1 MPWQAGCSRAEFVG
15 RYEVLETIAVA
26 DCALEIYGEDL
37 DDLFVTAARAL
48 AETMVDPVTLPPTVV
63 RALRLEAPSL
73 DLLLYDWLSE
83 LIYLKDSERL
93 VFPKAEVRVETDGS
107 CRLAAQIAGGPLDP
121 ARTALRAD
129 VKAVTFYRFSVERHG
144 RGWLARVVLDI

>member
-1 MPWQAGCSRAEFVG
+1 MLHRPVG

-26 DCALEIYGEDL
+26 DCALEIYGDDL
-37 DDLFVTAARAL
+37 DDLFATAARAL
-48 AETMVDPVTLPPTVV
+48 AETMVDPVTLPPTAE
-63 RALRLEAPSL
+63 RRLRLEAPSL

-93 VFPKAEVRVETDGS
+93 VFPQAEVRIETDRS
-107 CRLAAQIAGGPLDP
+107 CRLAARLAGGPLDP

-129 VKAVTFYRFSVERHG
+129 VKAVTFYRFSIERQDHG
-144 RGWLARVVLDI
+144 WCARVVLDI

>member
-1 MPWQAGCSRAEFVG
+1 VAGRLHHGASMG

-26 DCALEIYGEDL
+26 DCALEIYGNDL
-37 DDLFVTAARAL
+37 DDLFATAARAL
-48 AETMVDPVTLPPTVV
+48 AETMVDPITLVPTVE
-63 RALRLEAPSL
+63 RTLRLEASSL
-73 DLLLYDWLSE
+73 DLLLFDWLSE

-93 VFPKAEVRVETDGS
+93 VFPRAEVRVEADGP
-107 CRLAAQIAGGPLDP
+107 CRLAARLAGGPLDP
-121 ARTALRAD
+121 SRTAPRAD